1 MNIDVV
7 KKTCRMCWMDI
18 PKEARK
24 CPYCHHF
31 QNRLS
36 MILYHPAFA
45 VLFACLPMAAMLIV
59 FATIFDRGENYEG
72 YKDQIVIQDSQIV
85 FGDTK
90 SAATVAV
97 LGMIKNT
104 SPVPWK
110 EIQFHADFFDGQGK
124 RADVGE
130 REDSSFFLPAN
141 GTSSFKVSFRME
153 FPETNYVKHNVQ
165 VATAKDASAPF

>member
-110 EIQFHADFFDGQGK
+110 EIQFHADFLDAEGR

-130 REDSSFFLPAN
+130 KEEYSLYLPPSA
-141 GTSSFKVSFRME
+141 TSSFKVSFRRE
-153 FPETNYVKHNVQ
+153 FPETNYVKHTIRV
-165 VATAKDASAPF
+165 VAAKDARARW

>member
-7 KKTCRMCWMDI
+7 KKTCRMCCMDI

-31 QNRLS
+31 QNRLP
-36 MILYHPAFA
+36 MIMYHPAFA

-72 YKDQIVIQDSQIV
+72 YKDQIVIQDSQVV

-90 SAATVAV
+90 SGAAVAV
-97 LGMIKNT
+97 LGTIKNT
-104 SPVPWK
+104 SSVPWK
-110 EIQFHADFFDGQGK
+110 EIHFHADFLDAEGK

-130 REDSSFFLPAN
+130 KEEYSLSLPPNA
-141 GTSSFKVSFRME
+141 TSSFKVSFRRE
-153 FPETNYVKHNVQ
+153 FPETNYVKHTIRV
-165 VATAKDASAPF
+165 VAAKDARARW

>member
-1 MNIDVV
+1 MNTDPA
-7 KKTCRMCWMDI
+7 KKTCKMCCMEI
-18 PKEARK
+18 PNEARQ
-24 CPYCHHF
+24 CPFCHHF
-31 QNRLS
+31 QNRLT
-36 MILYHPAFA
+36 MIMYHPAFHI
-45 VLFACLPMAAMLIV
+45 LFAFIPTACLLFY
-59 FATIFDRGENYEG
+59 FARIFDRGENYQS
-72 YKDQIVIQDSQIV
+72 YKDQIVITESQIA
-85 FGDTK
+85 FGNLT
-90 SAATVAV
+90 SGPTVAIM
-97 LGMIKNT
+97 GTIKNT
-104 SPVPWK
+104 SPISWK